1 MSTIDPA
8 NQLAALIR
16 AQIGAQARAKARK
29 AAGGDRVNS
38 GLPQDSIGVAGRQ
51 SDHGA
56 AGMSLSSS
64 SKAAEE
70 RSLQQLVS
78 LRVRALSPDDPQRP
92 RKAFRIFLESVLM
105 QEFGRDRANDP
116 GFHQL
121 IDQVMHQMEGDE
133 GLNSAVL
140 QAGEILLK
148 DLPDQGS
155 R

>member
-1 MSTIDPA
+1 MSSIDPA

-29 AAGGDRVNS
+29 ESGGSVRSNK
-38 GLPQDSIGVAGRQ
+38 DSIDVAGRQ
-51 SDHGA
+51 GPDGA
-56 AGMSLSSS
+56 AVEISSSS
-64 SKAAEE
+64 SKAAQE
-70 RSLQQLVS
+70 RSLQQLVA

-92 RKAFRIFLESVLM
+92 RKAFRIFLESVLT
-105 QEFGRDRANDP
+105 QEFGRDRASDP

-133 GLNSAVL
+133 GLNCAVL

-148 DLPDQGS
+148 DLPAQGL

>member
-1 MSTIDPA
+1 MSSIDPA

-16 AQIGAQARAKARK
+16 AQIGAQARAKAQKESGGRVRSGK
-29 AAGGDRVNS
+29 AD
-38 GLPQDSIGVAGRQ
+38 DSIDMAGRQ
-51 SDHGA
+51 GPGGA
-56 AGMSLSSS
+56 AAELSSSS
-64 SKAAEE
+64 SKAAQE
-70 RSLQQLVS
+70 RSLQHIVS

-92 RKAFRIFLESVLM
+92 RKAFRIFLESVLT
-105 QEFGRDRANDP
+105 QEFGRDRASDP

-133 GLNSAVL
+133 GLNCAVL